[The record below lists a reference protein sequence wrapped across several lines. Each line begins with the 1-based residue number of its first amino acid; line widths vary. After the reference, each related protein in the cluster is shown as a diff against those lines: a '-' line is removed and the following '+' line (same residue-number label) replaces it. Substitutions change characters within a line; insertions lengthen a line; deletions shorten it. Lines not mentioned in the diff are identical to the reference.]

1 MARGLLTYR
10 ELYEAWPLIS
20 SDDRRE
26 GFLLLSH
33 GDAEDLFDAIDARD
47 QAELILDLPERKQRT
62 WMRSLAP
69 DDAADVVQEAAQD
82 KQEFLLSLL
91 DPLNRKEVAAL
102 LAYAE
107 DEAGGLMNPRFA
119 RIRPDM
125 TVDQAVSYLRRQKY
139 ERVESIYYAYVL
151 DSQQRLLGVVSLGE
165 LIAARSTAQISEIM
179 LSDLVTV
186 REETDQEQ
194 VSLLFAQHDL
204 VAIPVVDEDHQ
215 MMGVVTIDDIVDV
228 VQEEATEDM
237 HKLGGTEALDAPYLS
252 VSWPQMLKK
261 RLGWLAT
268 LLLMSFGAV
277 LAMRFFEPEF
287 AKATMLILF
296 VPLIISSGG
305 NSGSQAATLVVR
317 AMALEEVRL
326 RDWWY
331 VIRRELMMGL
341 MLGISLGLLGTG
353 VVFGWH
359 FLTKVGFGEHYQLV
373 AATVGASV
381 VCVALW
387 GTVAGSALPFILR
400 GVGFDP
406 ASASAPL
413 VATIV
418 DATGLVIFFTV
429 ASIILAR
436 VNSSVAGN
444 RSSSSTDTRS
454 WVLIDRPR
462 SP

>member
-20 SDDRRE
+20 SDDQRE
-26 GFLLLSH
+26 GFLMLSH
-33 GDAEDLFDAIDARD
+33 GDAEDLFDAIGARD
-47 QAELILDLPERKQRT
+47 QAELILSLPQRKQKT

-69 DDAADVVQEAAQD
+69 DDAADVVQETSGD
-82 KQEFLLSLL
+82 RQEFLLSLL
-91 DPLNRKEVAAL
+91 DPLNRKEVTAL

-151 DSQQRLLGVVSLGE
+151 DGQQRLLGVVSLGE

-179 LSDLVTV
+179 LTDLLTV

-204 VAIPVVDEDHQ
+204 VAIPVVDENHQ

-228 VQEEATEDM
+228 AQEEATEDM
-237 HKLGGTEALDAPYLS
+237 QKLGGTEALDAPYLS

-268 LLLMSFGAV
+268 LLLMSFAAVFVLKFFERKLETLAV
-277 LAMRFFEPEF
+277 LM
-287 AKATMLILF
+287 LF

-305 NSGSQAATLVVR
+305 NAGSQAATLIVR
-317 AMALEEVRL
+317 AMALGEVRL
-326 RDWWY
+326 RDWWH
-331 VIRRELMMGL
+331 VIKRELIMGL
-341 MLGISLGLLGTG
+341 MLGTALGLLGTG

-359 FLTKVGFGEHYQLV
+359 FLTKDGFGEHYQLL
-373 AATVGASV
+373 AATIGASV

-418 DATGLVIFFTV
+418 DATGLVIYFTV
-429 ASIILAR
+429 ASIILA
-436 VNSSVAGN
+436 G
-444 RSSSSTDTRS
+444 T
-454 WVLIDRPR
+454 LL
-462 SP
+462 